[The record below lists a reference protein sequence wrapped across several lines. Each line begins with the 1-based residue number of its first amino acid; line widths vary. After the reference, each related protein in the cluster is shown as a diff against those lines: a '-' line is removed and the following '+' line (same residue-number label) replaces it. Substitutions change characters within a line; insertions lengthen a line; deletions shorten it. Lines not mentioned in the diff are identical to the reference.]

1 MQITVRYFTTLR
13 EVTGKRE
20 ERIDLAEGSRL
31 EDALRLI
38 AKKYGREFE
47 RYVSSGREGKGLPL
61 LFLING
67 QNAADL
73 SGFEAKLQEGYT
85 LTIIPP
91 VAGG

>member
-1 MQITVRYFTTLR
+1 MRITVRYFTTLR

-20 ERIDLAEGSRL
+20 EKIDLSEGSVL
-31 EDALRLI
+31 EDALRLM
-38 AKKYGREFE
+38 AGKYGKKFE
-47 RYVSSGREGKGLPL
+47 RYVSSGRERKGLPL

-73 SGFEAKLQEGYT
+73 SGFRAKLQEGYT
-85 LTIIPP
+85 LTIVPP